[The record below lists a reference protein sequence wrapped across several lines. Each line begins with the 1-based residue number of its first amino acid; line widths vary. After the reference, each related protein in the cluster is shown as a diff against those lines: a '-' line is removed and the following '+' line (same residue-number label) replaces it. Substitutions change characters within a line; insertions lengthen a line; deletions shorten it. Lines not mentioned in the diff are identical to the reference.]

1 MTTEGQRLIE
11 GNQMLSFYLLRTHFL
26 YEKKTVPSQHQQY
39 KIIQKPENGKA
50 VSMSYSNTMHT
61 HT

>member
-26 YEKKTVPSQHQQY
+26 YEKKNCAITTS
-39 KIIQKPENGKA
+39 A
-50 VSMSYSNTMHT
+50 V
-61 HT
+61 